1 MRKKAF
7 LSMICGLSILF
18 AGCSSANTSAP
29 EETTEESTVIEETT
43 AIETK
48 PNAETTSFFKE
59 IAGTYSCTAGT
70 KGGTELMVSKDGSF
84 TGVDQYYV
92 TAVGDEEAPRGEF
105 IFSKFSGTFKNV
117 SKKDDHTYITEISDL
132 TYQSPNGTEEIKN
145 GMRIKYASTTQHLNS
160 FERFEIYTPGK
171 PVSELST
178 QCINWIT
185 WNTRLDNET
194 QLERYVLNDIDSGD
208 AFVGSKKETK
218 TSPDSKLQS
227 GLWLN
232 YSIQSSTVET
242 YEFLDDRIIVNEYTF
257 ANNTVKLSE
266 STQYPQS
273 KLYHKDGDSI
283 VIESSDNTEMLLE
296 PTEDE
301 NQLQYSAQKPYAR
314 EGVLYH
320 RMYHHTELPSYNELV
335 AESKNERN
343 AILSRKG

>member
-1 MRKKAF
+1 MRIK
-7 LSMICGLSILF
+7 LLLVCICGLLVF
-18 AGCSSANTSAP
+18 AGCSSKNASSEA
-29 EETTEESTVIEETT
+29 ETTIQTSITETT
-43 AIETK
+43 SIETK
-48 PNAETTSFFKE
+48 PNTETTSFFKE

-92 TAVGDEEAPRGEF
+92 TAVGDEEAPNGEF

-117 SKKDDHTYITEISDL
+117 SKKDEHTYIAEISDL

-145 GMRIKYASTTQHLNS
+145 GMRIKYASTAQHLNS

-171 PVSELST
+171 LVSELST
-178 QCINWIT
+178 QCIKWIT
-185 WNTRLDNET
+185 WAAGMDNET
-194 QLERYVLNDIDSGD
+194 KLERYVLNDIDSGD
-208 AFVGSKKETK
+208 AFVGSKKETE
-218 TSPDSKLQS
+218 TNSDSKLQS

-242 YEFLDDRIIVNEYTF
+242 YEFLNDCIIVNEYTF

-283 VIESSDNTEMLLE
+283 VIESSDKTEMLLE

-320 RMYHHTELPSYNELV
+320 RMYHHTELPSYDELV

-343 AILSRKG
+343 TILSRKG

>member
-1 MRKKAF
+1 MKIRI
-7 LSMICGLSILF
+7 LLVCICSLLAF
-18 AGCSSANTSAP
+18 AGCSSENASSEA
-29 EETTEESTVIEETT
+29 ETTIETSITETT
-43 AIETK
+43 AVETN
-48 PNAETTSFFKE
+48 PNVETTSFFKE

-70 KGGTELMVSKDGSF
+70 KGVTNFMLSRDGTF
-84 TGVDQYYV
+84 TGAFSYFV
-92 TAVGDEEAPRGEF
+92 TPNGDEEAPNGVY

-132 TYQSPNGTEEIKN
+132 TYQSHNGSEEIKN
-145 GMRIKYASTTQHLNS
+145 GARIKYDSSIQHINS
-160 FERFEIYTPGK
+160 FDRFEIYTPGK
-171 PVSELST
+171 PVSELSP
-178 QCINWIT
+178 QCIKWIT
-185 WNTRLDNET
+185 WNTGMENKT

-208 AFVGSKKETK
+208 AFVRHKKETE
-218 TSPDSKLQS
+218 TNADSKLQS

-242 YEFLDDRIIVNEYTF
+242 YEFFDDDIIVNEYTF

-266 STQYPQS
+266 STQHPQS
-273 KLYHKDGDSI
+273 KLYHKDGNSI
-283 VIESSDNTEMLLE
+283 VIESYDKTEMILE

-301 NQLQYSAQKPYAR
+301 NQLQYSEQKPYAR

-320 RMYHHTELPSYNELV
+320 RMYHHTELPSYDELV

>member
-1 MRKKAF
+1 MKIRI
-7 LSMICGLSILF
+7 LLVCICGLLAF
-18 AGCSSANTSAP
+18 AGCSSENASSEA
-29 EETTEESTVIEETT
+29 ETTIETSITETT
-43 AIETK
+43 ANETK

-70 KGGTELMVSKDGSF
+70 KGGTQLMVSKDGSF
-84 TGVDQYYV
+84 TGVDQYFV

-185 WNTRLDNET
+185 WAAGMDNET

-208 AFVGSKKETK
+208 AFVGSKKETE
-218 TSPDSKLQS
+218 TNSDSKLQS

-283 VIESSDNTEMLLE
+283 VIESSDKTEMILE

-301 NQLQYSAQKPYAR
+301 NQLQYSEQKPYAR

-320 RMYHHTELPSYNELV
+320 RMYHHTELPSYDELV

-343 AILSRKG
+343 AILNRKG

>member
-1 MRKKAF
+1 MKIRI
-7 LSMICGLSILF
+7 LLVCICGLLAF
-18 AGCSSANTSAP
+18 EGCSSENASSGA
-29 EETTEESTVIEETT
+29 ETTIETSITETT

-70 KGGTELMVSKDGSF
+70 KGGTQLMVSKDGSF
-84 TGVDQYYV
+84 TGVDQYFV

-145 GMRIKYASTTQHLNS
+145 GMRIKYATTTQHLSS

-178 QCINWIT
+178 QCIKWIT
-185 WNTRLDNET
+185 WSTGMDNET

-208 AFVGSKKETK
+208 AFVGRKKETE
-218 TSPDSKLQS
+218 TNADSKLQS

-242 YEFLDDRIIVNEYTF
+242 YEFFDDDIIVNEYTF

-266 STQYPQS
+266 SNQYPQS
-273 KLYHKDGDSI
+273 KLYHKDGNSI
-283 VIESSDNTEMLLE
+283 VIESYDKTEKILE

-301 NQLQYSAQKPYAR
+301 NQLQYSEQKPYAR

-320 RMYHHTELPSYNELV
+320 RMYHHTELPSYDELV

-343 AILSRKG
+343 AILSRNG